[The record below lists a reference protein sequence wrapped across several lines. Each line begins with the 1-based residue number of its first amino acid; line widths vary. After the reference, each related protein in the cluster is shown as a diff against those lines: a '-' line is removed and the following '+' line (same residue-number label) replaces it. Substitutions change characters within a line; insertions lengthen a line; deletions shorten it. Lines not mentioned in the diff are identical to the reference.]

1 MIFQFQVS
9 LTGRIGGATNRNRSS
24 KEELTWGKDVTFSA
38 GVAGTQKW
46 KHLGR
51 SEKYVWIQISS

>member
-9 LTGRIGGATNRNRSS
+9 LTGRIGGATNRNGSS
-24 KEELTWGKDVTFSA
+24 KEELTWGKDVTFSV

-46 KHLGR
+46 KHLER
-51 SEKYVWIQISS
+51 S

>member
-9 LTGRIGGATNRNRSS
+9 LTGRIGGTTNRNGSS
-24 KEELTWGKDVTFSA
+24 KEELTWGKDVTFSV

-46 KHLGR
+46 KHLER
-51 SEKYVWIQISS
+51 S